1 MIYAKELVVNWGESD
16 PFGLVYFPRML
27 SWFNDAEH
35 DMFAAMGY
43 PVNKMVDEDRTAF
56 VMGEIDFRF
65 VGPAAYGD
73 KVRATIQLIELR
85 RATLKWRCKAV
96 NTGDGTVIT
105 EGIATRVYARIQ
117 EDGNLK
123 SATIP
128 NEIRELLGDAPMVS
142 PAARAKDEANE

>member
-35 DMFAAMGY
+35 EMFAKMGY
-43 PVNKMVDEDRTAF
+43 PVNKMVNDDRTAF
-56 VMGEIDFRF
+56 VMGEINFKF

-73 KVRATIQLIELR
+73 KVRATIQLAKMG
-85 RATLKWRCKAV
+85 RATMQWSCKAV
-96 NTGDGTVIT
+96 NIDTDMLIT
-105 EGIATRVYARIQ
+105 EGTATRIYACIQ
-117 EDGNLK
+117 EDGNLG

-128 NEIRELLGDAPMVS
+128 DDIRNMLSDTTAS
-142 PAARAKDEANE
+142 S